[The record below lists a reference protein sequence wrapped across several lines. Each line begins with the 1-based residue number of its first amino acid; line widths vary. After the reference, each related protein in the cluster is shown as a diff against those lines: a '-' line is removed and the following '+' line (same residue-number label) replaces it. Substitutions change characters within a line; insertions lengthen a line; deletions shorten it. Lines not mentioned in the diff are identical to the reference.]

1 MGLSTATKFY
11 IGAFICA
18 GFVLSVS
25 SMLNWSSADHGRF
38 LAYFLLTAIA
48 SGMKVRLPGVTGT
61 ISVSYVLLL
70 SCIVQ
75 FSWSEVAAIAVIS
88 ALVQCVWKATSRPS
102 LIQLSFNTS
111 VTIASAALAYV
122 IYHAWPSDIS
132 PIFSITSAACAFFL
146 INTVSVAGVIALTEQ
161 KSLIRTWE
169 KSYIWSFPYYLVG
182 ASIALSMSYLT
193 KLNWEIGL
201 AILPVIFLIY
211 RSYTL
216 HLRQLEAGK
225 RQAETVAALHV
236 RTIETL
242 AFAIEAKDQTT
253 AAHLKRVQIYT
264 GALCQ
269 GLGLSEDEKL
279 ALHAASILHDVGKIA
294 VPDYIIS
301 KPGRLT
307 PEEFD
312 RMKIHPIVGAEIVE
326 RIGFP
331 YPVAPIVRAHH
342 EKWDGS
348 GYPFGLEGDQIPM
361 GARIL
366 SVVDCFDA
374 LASDRQYRK
383 ALPLEQA
390 MAIIAGQAGKSFDR
404 QIVELLGQRYVQ
416 LEQLAQAQPVPDPPK
431 LSLHAKVERGPAPA
445 VGFEAAAVRDVAN
458 RFDPRDQ
465 LATAHDKTR
474 AFDEFTSTLGISLS
488 SAETLGIVCS
498 RVNALVPADAVS
510 VYLMESSTLVP
521 RYVHGENFKV
531 LSSLRIRL
539 GEGVAGWVAE
549 NHMPILN
556 GDPMVEPGYCNG
568 PACPSPLNSVLAVPL
583 QTDSGTIGVLA
594 LYRAPKD
601 AFSREDM
608 QDLMAVSSRISV
620 TIENSRLQ
628 EYRTILENVDVIT
641 GLPNGRTLSSNIEAE
656 IGKRRAS
663 NATLTVLLCALEG
676 VAGVHESFGRVAA
689 DQALRAVARRF
700 RDSCREVDYLG
711 RRGSDE
717 FVFVLPGLSANAVD
731 GRISAL
737 NYLVREAGR
746 ELWGS
751 DLLSLSSGAATFPS
765 NGSNAE
771 VLVAEAENRMFAARR
786 LNVWE
791 NFNSTAEDLV
801 HLSRF

>member
-1 MGLSTATKFY
+1 VGLSTTTRFY
-11 IGAFICA
+11 IGGFICA
-18 GFVLSVS
+18 GLILSVS
-25 SMLNWSSADHGRF
+25 STLNWSAADPGRF
-38 LAYFLLTAIA
+38 LAYFLLTAVA

-88 ALVQCVWKATSRPS
+88 ALVQSFWRATSRPS
-102 LIQLSFNTS
+102 LVQLSFNTS
-111 VTIASAALAYV
+111 VTIASAALAYA
-122 IYHAWPSDIS
+122 IYHAWPAHIS

-146 INTVSVAGVIALTEQ
+146 INTVSVAGVIALTEH

-169 KSYIWSFPYYLVG
+169 KYYLWSFPYYLVG
-182 ASIALSMSYLT
+182 ASIALSISYLT

-225 RQAETVAALHV
+225 RQAETVAALHI

-264 GALCQ
+264 GALSQ
-269 GLGLSEDEKL
+269 GLNLSEDERL

-307 PEEFD
+307 PQEFD

-348 GYPFGLEGDQIPM
+348 GYPFGLQGDQIPM

-383 ALPLEQA
+383 ALPLEQV
-390 MAIIAGQAGKSFDR
+390 MAIIAGEAGKSFDR
-404 QIVELLGQRYVQ
+404 RIVELLSERYME
-416 LEQLAQAQPVPDPPK
+416 LEKLAQAQPVPEQPK
-431 LSLHAKVERGPAPA
+431 LSLHVKVDRGAAPA
-445 VGFEAAAVRDVAN
+445 VGFEAAAARNGAS
-458 RFDPRDQ
+458 RLDPRDHP
-465 LATAHDKTR
+465 ATAPDKTKTF
-474 AFDEFTSTLGISLS
+474 AEFTSALGISLS
-488 SAETLGIVCS
+488 SVETLGIVCS
-498 RVNALVPADAVS
+498 RVNALVPADAAS
-510 VYLMESSTLVP
+510 VYLMEGSTLVP
-521 RYVHGENFKV
+521 GYVHGENFKV
-531 LSSLRIRL
+531 LSSLRIGL

-568 PACPSPLNSVLAVPL
+568 PAGPSPLDSVLAVPL

-594 LYRAPKD
+594 LYRAGKD

-608 QDLMAVSSRISV
+608 QDLMAVRRRISLA
-620 TIENSRLQ
+620 IESSWLQ
-628 EYRTILENVDVIT
+628 EHRNILENLDVIT
-641 GLPNGRTLSSNIEAE
+641 GLPNGRTLSSNIEVE
-656 IGKRRAS
+656 IDRRRATG
-663 NATLTVLLCALEG
+663 ATLTVLLCALEG

-700 RDSCREVDYLG
+700 RESCREVDCLG
-711 RRGSDE
+711 RRGPDE

-751 DLLSLSSGAATFPS
+751 ELLSLSAGSATFPS
-765 NGSNAE
+765 NGATAE
-771 VLVAEAENRMFAARR
+771 ILIAEAENSMFAARR
-786 LNVWE
+786 SSVRK